1 MQTLW
6 WFGLLERLSVQWK
19 KYRRTYFWLIFWC
32 VVGAVLGIVTI
43 VIGDVDIEGIN
54 YQLIDGNIL
63 NATAIGSSIGSFI
76 WQRILSLTIPVFVVF
91 IFAMLSR
98 FTTLMI
104 FPVVVMHGYWLSVAI
119 WWVFFYYSLPAI
131 FVIIFYTVWLLL
143 VTAILLVGLIW
154 ALEWGN
160 YCRTCY
166 KKRPWGKVV
175 YGVVILIVVAVV
187 LGFLEFLVFWTVLG
201 KIVYKPL

>member
-1 MQTLW
+1 MQALW
-6 WFGLLERLSVQWK
+6 WFRLVEQLRVQWK
-19 KYRRTYFWLIFWC
+19 KYRRTLIWLAVWC

-43 VIGDVDIEGIN
+43 VIGHVDIEGIN

-76 WQRILSLTIPVFVVF
+76 WQRILSLAIPVIVVF
-91 IFAMLSR
+91 CLAMLSR
-98 FTTLMI
+98 VTALVI
-104 FPVVVMHGYWLSVAI
+104 FPVVLMHGYWLSVAI

-143 VTAILLVGLIW
+143 VTAILLVGLVW
-154 ALEWGN
+154 AFQWGSC
-160 YCRTCY
+160 CRTCVG
-166 KKRPWGKVV
+166 KRPWGTVI
-175 YGVVILIVVAVV
+175 YGASVLIVVAVV
-187 LGFLEFLVFWTVLG
+187 LGVLEFLVFWTVLG